1 MDTHVKVVGILHV
14 IFGAIGILVAVGFL
28 LLFGGIAGVVGL
40 SADHPDAALAVPI
53 VGAVGGILF
62 LIIGVI
68 SLPGLIGGIGLLKLA
83 PWSRVL
89 MIVVSALDL
98 VNVPFGTAL
107 GIYGLWALTRPE
119 TEAMFARRQYQRA
132 AY

>member
-1 MDTHVKVVGILHV
+1 MDTHIKVVGILHV

-40 SADHPDAALAVPI
+40 SADHPDAAVAVPI
-53 VGAVGGILF
+53 VGALGTILF

-89 MIVVSALDL
+89 MIVISALEL

-107 GIYGLWALTRPE
+107 GIYGLWVLTRPE
-119 TEAMFARRQYQRA
+119 SEAMFARRPYQRA

>member
-1 MDTHVKVVGILHV
+1 MDTHIKVVGILHV

-40 SADHPDAALAVPI
+40 SADHPDAAVAVPI
-53 VGAVGGILF
+53 VGALGTILF

-89 MIVVSALDL
+89 MIVISALEL

-107 GIYGLWALTRPE
+107 GIYGLWVLNRPE
-119 TEAMFARRQYQRA
+119 SEAMFARRPYQRA